1 MSKEI
6 MLKLEEHDEKLND
19 LQTNFLGIANRL
31 GTVESKV
38 ETLVADVKEL
48 KADVK
53 ELKADVKVL
62 KADVKELKADVKMLK
77 TDVRSIKEQVH
88 KNGILFEE
96 HTSKLNQ
103 VLEVVL
109 HMSSTS
115 MPRQEI
121 ELRFQ
126 NVENRIDAIEYYIR
140 KNPDITR

>member
-38 ETLVADVKEL
+38 ETLV
-48 KADVK
+48 
-53 ELKADVKVL
+53 
-62 KADVKELKADVKMLK
+62 ADVKELKADVKMLK

-126 NVENRIDAIEYYIR
+126 NVENRLDAIEYYIR
-140 KNPDITR
+140 KKPDITR